1 LSEYGTTKVGLQSV
15 WYLLLHP
22 TINSQKNIV
31 TTKAISILSLAL
43 SESIQTQFKIKEKQ
57 IIIKHKFRI
66 Q

>member
-15 WYLLLHP
+15 WYSLLHP